1 MSKSL
6 GNSLR
11 VSEVLRT
18 TPAIVLRYYLTA
30 AHYRSMIEHQD
41 ESFAEA
47 EAAVDRIEGFLRRA
61 LPGVSTA
68 VPTGEED
75 LPEDFRSAMDDDLGV
90 SSALAVVFET
100 VRAGNTALDEGDAE
114 AAALAGRLVIAMTDV
129 LGVNPLDPQFATGG
143 SDADAAMK
151 ALDSLVRERIS
162 ARASA
167 RSARD
172 WATADAIRDQ
182 LAEAGV
188 AIEDTAAGAR
198 WSLAR
203 MPQKD

>member
-1 MSKSL
+1 ML
-6 GNSLR
+6 GAAGPNS
-11 VSEVLRT
+11 
-18 TPAIVLRYYLTA
+18 AIKLTG
-30 AHYRSMIEHQD
+30 S
-41 ESFAEA
+41 
-47 EAAVDRIEGFLRRA
+47 G
-61 LPGVSTA
+61 LP
-68 VPTGEED
+68 
-75 LPEDFRSAMDDDLGV
+75 FN
-90 SSALAVVFET
+90 
-100 VRAGNTALDEGDAE
+100 NTFYV
-114 AAALAGRLVIAMTDV
+114 AALANKFL
-129 LGVNPLDPQFATGG
+129 G
-143 SDADAAMK
+143 SDADAAMT